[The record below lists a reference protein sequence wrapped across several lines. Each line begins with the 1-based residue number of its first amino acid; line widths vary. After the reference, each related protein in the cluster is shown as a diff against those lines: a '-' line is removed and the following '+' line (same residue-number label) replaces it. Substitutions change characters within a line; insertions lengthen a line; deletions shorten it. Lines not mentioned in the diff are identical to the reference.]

1 MKPKHIILGCS
12 LFSYLKG
19 AKHNACFKK
28 FGKVAI
34 DGLWIFFLAYFTS
47 CWLPKWLFHQA
58 DIRNIQ
64 THASRLQSSSQ
75 ISSANGQPSSLICL
89 NPSGASHVSVMYLF
103 TAIIWVSAT
112 CFSVLNYLL
121 LSFKLLVC
129 SLNQLSFTCNSAF
142 VNTFKF
148 LWEFWDIFLE
158 SDCGL
163 WSKLLFIYSTK
174 KACHCFIF
182 LRPRSCIPWRSI
194 RGINKSQWQEIS
206 WAGC

>member
-1 MKPKHIILGCS
+1 MSHFIFLIAKNETQTYYSGMLS
-12 LFSYLKG
+12 FSYLKG

-28 FGKVAI
+28 FGKVDI

-64 THASRLQSSSQ
+64 THANLLQSSNQ
-75 ISSANGQPSSLICL
+75 ISSANGQPSSLMCL

-129 SLNQLSFTCNSAF
+129 SLNELSFTCNSAF

-163 WSKLLFIYSTK
+163 WSKLLFIYSYKKGMSLLHISETK
-174 KACHCFIF
+174 ELHTTM
-182 LRPRSCIPWRSI
+182 
-194 RGINKSQWQEIS
+194 INQRNK
-206 WAGC
+206 